1 MDEYLNKGIK
11 EIIEEFPQVEE
22 ILNDYDIG
30 CGPCNVGICLLKDI
44 VAIHRLP
51 EDQEKQLMARIAKA
65 MHPDQNIQ
73 IPKIEKRAEE
83 KSKELKYS
91 PPMS

>member
-11 EIIEEFPQVEE
+11 EIIGAYPEVGS

-30 CGPCNVGICLLKDI
+30 CGPCNVGTCLLKDI

-51 EDQEKQLMARIAKA
+51 EDREQELMGRIANTLSQTKDTRLA
-65 MHPDQNIQ
+65 AIPRKNIG
-73 IPKIEKRAEE
+73 
-83 KSKELKYS
+83 
-91 PPMS
+91 